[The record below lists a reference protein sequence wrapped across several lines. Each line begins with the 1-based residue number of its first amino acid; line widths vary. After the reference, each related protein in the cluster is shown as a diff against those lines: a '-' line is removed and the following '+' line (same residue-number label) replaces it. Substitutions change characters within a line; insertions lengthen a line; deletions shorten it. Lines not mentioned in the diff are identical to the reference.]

1 MYIQYL
7 SQKHIRIT
15 VETFTPKIVFDET
28 HPDWKAQVCLIFKD
42 HNVLQ
47 EGFHQAQ
54 ILTNTVCLP
63 TDDFNHIV
71 DVFPDLPEYVDD
83 IVKKYIKHY

>member
-1 MYIQYL
+1 M
-7 SQKHIRIT
+7 
-15 VETFTPKIVFDET
+15 
-28 HPDWKAQVCLIFKD
+28 FKD

-63 TDDFNHIV
+63 DNSSNYIQDS
-71 DVFPDLPEYVDD
+71 FPDLPEHVDD
-83 IVKKYIKHY
+83 IVKRYIKFIFFYSIYISNIPWHF